1 MTPLVGPI
9 GQAASTVT
17 AACSVSPSLAKWS
30 RIRLTFLFNKRSVPH
45 KPNAKT
51 PGEIDRDTASRYTRR
66 FYRDVLTSL
75 ERADVPT
82 LVGGA
87 FAFSH
92 FTGIQRPTKDFDLF
106 VRREHIERALST
118 LAEAGFRTELTFPHW
133 LGKAR
138 SDEFLVD
145 LIFGSGNGVAPVDD
159 LWFEHAVQA
168 EAVGVPVWIC
178 PAEELLWSKAF
189 VMERERY
196 DGADVIHIFHTRGPR
211 LDWERLVARFNDH
224 WRILLTNLVLY
235 GFVYPSHESPAP
247 QWVMDSL
254 LARLDEPTAHSL
266 GEAPLCQGTLISR
279 EQYLVDVLEW
289 GYADARMAP
298 RGPMTATEI
307 ADWTEAIGKG

>member
-1 MTPLVGPI
+1 MSLM
-9 GQAASTVT
+9 AARRT
-17 AACSVSPSLAKWS
+17 APVVVAIRQLDLARARLFRASPSFATRQ
-30 RIRLTFLFNKRSVPH
+30 RIRLTYLFNKRSVPH
-45 KPNAKT
+45 KPNSRT
-51 PGEIDRDTASRYTRR
+51 PSEIDRDMAARYTRR

-75 ERADVPT
+75 ERANVPV

-106 VRREHIERALST
+106 VRREHIERALET
-118 LAEAGFRTELTFPHW
+118 LAEAGFHTELTFPHW

-178 PAEELLWSKAF
+178 PPEELLWSKAF

-196 DGADVIHIFHTRGPR
+196 DGADVIHILHTQGAR
-211 LDWERLVARFNDH
+211 LDWARLVERFGEN
-224 WRILLTNLVLY
+224 WRVLLANLVLF
-235 GFVYPSHESPAP
+235 GFVYPGEESPAP
-247 QWVMDSL
+247 RWVMDTL
-254 LARLDEPTAHSL
+254 LARLDKD
-266 GEAPLCQGTLISR
+266 I
-279 EQYLVDVLEW
+279 
-289 GYADARMAP
+289 
-298 RGPMTATEI
+298 
-307 ADWTEAIGKG
+307 